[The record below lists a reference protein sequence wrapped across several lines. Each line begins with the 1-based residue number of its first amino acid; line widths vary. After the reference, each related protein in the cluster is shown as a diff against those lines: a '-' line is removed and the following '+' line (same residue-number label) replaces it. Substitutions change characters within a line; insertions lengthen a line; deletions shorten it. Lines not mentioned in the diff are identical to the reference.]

1 MKTRYFILSLAI
13 LASWSCTQT
22 ALRPGSDEDCLRAVI
37 EEDLAVTKS
46 QLLDV
51 PGIRLESVWQTGDQI
66 GVFGSNATNVDF
78 KVAEGDLSK
87 DRKTAD
93 FRTDGT
99 IPSGKLTAYSPWQQG
114 ATSADGAIMIEF
126 PATQHYVTANAVA
139 APDPAANILVADGSK
154 GGGLTFRSVLAVL
167 KIGQVFEAET
177 VVKRVEFRDLSGA
190 PVAGGMKLTPGAA
203 PTAEITGTGAVL
215 TLDLGDGLT
224 YFAGTMQPIFLIVP
238 AREYKQGFEITFI
251 DEKGGKTVRTIG
263 KTTGKT
269 LNRGTVYP
277 VGDITT
283 RDYPAGTKTEWNDGA
298 ILLTSQTME
307 KIRVIDVYENRELVD
322 ENGNPCYDVHGKKI
336 YAKRLELMVH
346 KDLHPA
352 VGNWL
357 VFDHPTEVLPE
368 GGVYKILTC
377 KPVGDEYFEVYA
389 EVDLNVFAPIKS
401 LTVGDEVF
409 DAEGNVIEGA
419 GIDLDLASHLESI
432 VDENGRP
439 IQFSYGPSGQILLS
453 GEDTADLLGL
463 EDQPATK
470 AKWQGTFSAPKLF
483 FKHTE
488 NHAEVSFGAQLLLG
502 TKFYICVADGSLQS
516 LHFNVNPRF
525 ELSADFVLKE
535 EVSVSVPFHLI
546 TLNFTPIVIAPGVL
560 ITPSMELR
568 GEIGLGG
575 SIQFS
580 SSVKYTYDMGTFGMS
595 YGAGTG
601 FIGRRKVAEPK
612 EVEVTP
618 EVGDVTGQIYA
629 FGKLTAAPYLSVYG
643 LLGLGLEADFS
654 LKFGLEASTGSPTR
668 LFLTPELELVPSVA
682 ALGGYF
688 THRFSDFSLNVEF
701 KPIWERYLAP
711 VVELRE
717 PLVPTGQVKTIES
730 YYYTVSDEKRYR
742 WSQFGSHDIATHVDG
757 ISYDLAS
764 TAKTLDPW
772 TVAID
777 VIELTMDSSVS
788 WRDLYLS
795 AASRD
800 RARLQPWSYWE
811 IPPEKVLSS
820 KRVGRYEIMDIP
832 AGQFNEKTKSGVG
845 AEGAFASGKV
855 YTWDL
860 VFINKASGKV
870 LTSNDREHFAFKRY
884 RVWGDDYDWNNVAD
898 RGRGIDN
905 FIFAY
910 YWPETPDGPYWVSVD
925 DPYALGTFV
934 YHPRTYEED
943 MGHEYFTGISWEAN

>member
-307 KIRVIDVYENRELVD
+307 KIRVINVYENRELVD

-654 LKFGLEASTGSPTR
+654 LKFGLEASTGAPTR

-742 WSQFGSHDIATHVDG
+742 WSQFGSHDIATRVDG

-788 WRDLYLS
+788 WRSLYLS
-795 AASRD
+795 PSSRD

-811 IPPEKVLSS
+811 IPPEMVLSS

-870 LTSNDREHFAFKRY
+870 LTSSDREHFAFKRY